1 MVERE
6 IFDWVLI
13 GIFVAAFLTV
23 VAVFFISAP
32 YGRHERG
39 GWGPTMPSRLAWIIM
54 ETPPVLF
61 FLWVYWQ
68 GEHRLEL
75 VPLLLLGIWQLHYF
89 HRAYIFPFRLKIAG
103 KKTPLLIVVMAIVF
117 NVPNAYLNA
126 RWISH
131 FGSYADGWI
140 FTSVFVIGIAI
151 FFVGLAINLQS
162 DTILMNLRKPG
173 ETGYKIPQ
181 GGFYR
186 WVSAPNYFG
195 ELLEWLGWAIATWS
209 LAGFSFLVY
218 TAANLGPRAI
228 TNHKWY
234 LEKFDDYPE
243 ERKALVPFLF

>member
-1 MVERE
+1 
-6 IFDWVLI
+6 
-13 GIFVAAFLTV
+13 
-23 VAVFFISAP
+23 
-32 YGRHERG
+32 
-39 GWGPTMPSRLAWIIM
+39 
-54 ETPPVLF
+54 
-61 FLWVYWQ
+61 
-68 GEHRLEL
+68 
-75 VPLLLLGIWQLHYF
+75 
-89 HRAYIFPFRLKIAG
+89 
-103 KKTPLLIVVMAIVF
+103 
-117 NVPNAYLNA
+117 
-126 RWISH
+126 
-131 FGSYADGWI
+131 
-140 FTSVFVIGIAI
+140 
-151 FFVGLAINLQS
+151 
-162 DTILMNLRKPG
+162 MNLRKPG